1 MTWRSRS
8 VIDPSEEQYDTVAA
22 RDKEFANVAPKL
34 LENRDFRKF
43 MYILMVRTN
52 YFFQGGELTAFEQG
66 KRSFVTQVIGLL
78 CRYGGDAAKAFMRE
92 AIDRYCD
99 FTTKHYRKDKESNGP
114 E

>member
-8 VIDPSEEQYDTVAA
+8 VIDPTEKYDTQDA
-22 RDKEFANVAPKL
+22 RDKELSVIAPRL

-43 MYILMVRTN
+43 LYILMARTN
-52 YFFQGGELTAFEQG
+52 YFFQGGELTPFEQG
-66 KRSFVTQVIGLL
+66 KRSFVTHVIGLL

-92 AIDRYCD
+92 SVDRYCD
-99 FTTKHYRKDKESNGP
+99 FTSTHYRKERESNGS